1 MQATS
6 EDRSQTWEKEF
17 SSLYLQDAPRTHGA
31 REVTVPTTSLWS
43 CPEAEAQR
51 GRDAKD
57 P

>member
-31 REVTVPTTSLWS
+31 REVTVPTASLQS